1 MADETLDLFA
11 PEPLKQSASH
21 PAGPLDLP
29 IYRRQLAAL
38 AANGLYVGTS
48 SWKYPGWCGLVYDDS
63 RYQFRGK
70 FAEKRFNETCLAEYA
85 ETFSTVCFDG
95 GYYQFPTRD
104 FLAGMLNQV
113 PDGFKMGF
121 KVTDDITIRTFPNLP
136 RFGSRAGT
144 VNPNF
149 LNPEMFTRLFLEPC
163 EPFRSKIGPLMFGF
177 SQFHKKDIGHG
188 RDFVAA
194 LDTFLGALP
203 RGWQYG
209 VEIRN
214 KGWLAPEYFD
224 MLRSHNVAH
233 VYNNWTRM
241 PGVDEQMEIE
251 GSLTADFTVA
261 RFLLKPGRAY
271 QQAVDMFSPY
281 KEMQERIDAARG
293 AAAKLLES
301 SFILK
306 RMIYIY
312 INNRLEGS
320 APFTIK
326 GFLQF
331 LTIMDEL
338 MKKPG
343 AV

>member
-11 PEPLKQSASH
+11 PEPPEP
-21 PAGPLDLP
+21 PAPLVGPLDLP
-29 IYRRQLAAL
+29 AYRLQLAAL
-38 AANGLYVGTS
+38 AKAGLYVGTS
-48 SWKYPGWCGLVYDDS
+48 SWKYPGWCGLVYDEA
-63 RYQFRGK
+63 RYEYRGR
-70 FAEKRFNETCLAEYA
+70 FAEKRFEQTCLAEYA

-95 GYYQFPTRD
+95 GYYQFPTQA
-104 FLAGMLNQV
+104 FLAGMLGQV
-113 PDGFKMGF
+113 PEGFKMAF

-136 RFGSRAGT
+136 RFGSRAGM

-163 EPFRSKIGPLMFGF
+163 APFRSKIGPLIFEF
-177 SQFHKKDIGHG
+177 SQFHNKEIEHG

-194 LDTFLGALP
+194 LDTFLSALP

-214 KGWLAPEYFD
+214 KGWLVPEYFD
-224 MLRSHNVAH
+224 MLSSHNVAH

-241 PGVDEQMEIE
+241 PGIDEQLAIE

-271 QQAVDMFSPY
+271 QQAVDMFQPY
-281 KEMQERIDAARG
+281 KEVQERVDAARG

-301 SFILK
+301 SFIRK
-306 RMIYIY
+306 RLAYLY

-326 GFLQF
+326 GFLDT
-331 LTIMDEL
+331 LTIMGEL
-338 MKKPG
+338 MKQSGHP
-343 AV
+343 